1 MTKDADSEERSETVF
16 KASISEM
23 ARNLAEIGNF
33 VIKAT
38 VTIYGAGVAG
48 LLFATPGLIEH
59 GCFSSKSAQI
69 SFLIIVFSI
78 VLGVFFSLRVA
89 ARAHIDLY
97 RAFERRGEASMS
109 GSTEKAAGCGQ
120 FSYIVGSCVPAAS
133 APVMHALS
141 VVFWVSISF
150 GFGVAVFVFSSDCF
164 SAPS

>member
-1 MTKDADSEERSETVF
+1 DRRELPGLHRHHLNPPLAPPFVNMT
-16 KASISEM
+16 
-23 ARNLAEIGNF
+23 
-33 VIKAT
+33 
-38 VTIYGAGVAG
+38 YGAGVAG

-164 SAPS
+164 SAPSLQTMNPPTPTS